1 MSDLASLYRRAV
13 NEFGRRVDLIEDDQW
28 DAPTPCAEWTVA
40 DLVNHIVYENKW
52 VPPLLEGKTIA
63 QVGDQFEGDLLGRDP
78 KGAWNQASKEAI
90 GAVEEPGV
98 ENRTVHVSS
107 GDISGHE
114 YISQVLCDHVI
125 HAWDLAIGIDDD
137 DDDLDPELVDFAA
150 EYYEPLI
157 DRWREGGSFGD
168 EVDVD
173 EDADEQ
179 TKLLALT
186 GRER

>member
-1 MSDLASLYRRAV
+1 MSDLAALYRKAV
-13 NEFGRRVDLIEDDQW
+13 NEFGKRVDIIDEDQW
-28 DAPTPCAEWTVA
+28 DAPTPCTEWTVG

-63 QVGDQFEGDLLGRDP
+63 DVGDRFEEDLLGNDP

-90 GAVEEPGV
+90 GAVEEPGIERKV
-98 ENRTVHVSS
+98 VHVSF
-107 GDISGHE
+107 GDISGSE

-137 DDDLDPELVDFAA
+137 DELDPELVEFAYD
-150 EYYEPLI
+150 YYEPQLEI
-157 DRWREGGSFGD
+157 WRAGGAFGP
-168 EVDVD
+168 EVDVPD
-173 EDADEQ
+173 DADDQ
-179 TKLLALT
+179 TKLLAVT